1 MAQRQ
6 RSAVDV
12 TLPNV
17 ARVYDYVLG
26 GKDHFAADRA
36 VAERIFSVYPI
47 APLTTLEGRA
57 FVSRAARYLAG
68 EAGVRQFIDIGPGL
82 PTTENVHQVV
92 HRIAPDARVIYVD
105 NDPVAVAHGQA
116 LLTVADKVEMVPGD
130 LLKPEEVLGHPR
142 LRKLIDFDEPV
153 AIFMTNLLQ
162 WITDGEC
169 PFDAVSQYK
178 RALPTGSYLVLSHC
192 LVPDPVEDRAYRR
205 PVETICQET
214 IAPLT
219 SRTYDEIL
227 RFFDGL
233 ELLEPGLVPVTDW
246 RPEIPHLIA
255 VPSWDEWNEYLG
267 ESSPAAAAVIK
278 DRKNRKWLLAGGIG
292 QKA

>member
-1 MAQRQ
+1 MPQQQ
-6 RSAVDV
+6 RSAVNL

-36 VAERIFSVYPI
+36 AAERIFSIYPI

-57 FVSRAARYLAG
+57 FVSRAGRYLAG
-68 EAGVRQFIDIGPGL
+68 EAGIRQFIDIGPGL

-105 NDPVAVAHGQA
+105 KDPVAVAHGQA

-130 LLKPEEVLGHPR
+130 LLKPDEVLGHPR
-142 LRKLIDFDEPV
+142 LRKLIDFEKPV

-162 WITDGEC
+162 WITDDED
-169 PFDAVSQYK
+169 PADAVSQYK
-178 RALPTGSYLVLSHC
+178 RAMPPGSYLAISHC
-192 LVPDPVEDRAYRR
+192 LIPDPEEDRTYRR
-205 PVETICQET
+205 PVEAICREI

-219 SRTYDEIL
+219 SRTHAEIL

-233 ELLEPGLVPVTDW
+233 ELVEPGLVPVTDW
-246 RPEIPHLIA
+246 RPEVPHLVL
-255 VPSWDEWNEYLG
+255 VPSWDEWNESLG
-267 ESSPAAAAVIK
+267 ELSPAAAAVVR
-278 DRKNRKWLLAGGIG
+278 DRKTRKWLLAGGIG
-292 QKA
+292 RKV